1 MNGTDKLTEHEG
13 SDESTTSPEM
23 SLISIPERGV
33 SIEKELAEIERNVE
47 FFNRVKI
54 VALKMT
60 KPQDWV
66 DMGGPYLMDRGA
78 QNVAIAF
85 GVDITQEPPRMEWAE
100 DANGRYY
107 MFIASGRAHAKR
119 LNRFIE
125 DIGICSQRDKFFGM
139 SGGKLKEIQ
148 DVDMANIIRKASTNL
163 YNRLVKRV
171 IGLSGVTWE
180 DLAQAGIKR
189 ESLAKVEYRSGG
201 QKSEQA
207 AALST
212 DAKKKREDIWSMLLE
227 MAAGEEMAAK
237 GLLEQISYFK
247 TDDGKEHKLS
257 DIRSLTSEKWIHSL
271 HKKVKA
277 QYDKAMAAF
286 KD

>member
-1 MNGTDKLTEHEG
+1 MNGNEKVTAGEELDERSTG
-13 SDESTTSPEM
+13 SEM
-23 SLISIPERGV
+23 SLISVPERGV
-33 SIEKELAEIERNVE
+33 SIEKDLAEIEKNVE

-54 VALKMT
+54 IALKMT
-60 KPQDWV
+60 KAQDWV

-85 GVDITQEPPRMEWAE
+85 GVDITQEAPRMEWAE

-119 LNRFIE
+119 LNRFVE

-171 IGLSGVTWE
+171 IGLSGVTWD
-180 DLAQAGIKR
+180 DLDQAGIKR
-189 ESLAKVEYRSGG
+189 EQLQKVEYRGG
-201 QKSEQA
+201 SQGGGPASKAPVSDEHLA
-207 AALST
+207 RREKIW
-212 DAKKKREDIWSMLLE
+212 KKLLE
-227 MAAGEEMAAK
+227 VAGGDEKKARAELDRLASFGDK
-237 GLLEQISYFK
+237 KVTDISQV
-247 TDDGKEHKLS
+247 
-257 DIRSLTSEKWIHSL
+257 TSEKWIDTL
-271 HKKVKA
+271 YGKVKKECGSP
-277 QYDKAMAAF
+277 D
-286 KD
+286 

>member
-1 MNGTDKLTEHEG
+1 MSKENEKVTNGEEF
-13 SDESTTSPEM
+13 DERSASPEM
-23 SLISIPERGV
+23 SLISIPERGI
-33 SIEKELAEIERNVE
+33 SIEKELAEIEKNVE

-54 VALKMT
+54 IALKMT

-85 GVDITQEPPRMEWAE
+85 GVDITQEAPRMEWAE

-119 LNRFIE
+119 LNRFVE

-139 SGGKLKEIQ
+139 SNGKLKEIQ

-171 IGLSGVTWE
+171 IGLSGVTWD
-180 DLAQAGIKR
+180 DLAAAGIKR
-189 ESLAKVEYRSGG
+189 ESLARVEYRSGNQG
-201 QKSEQA
+201 GGPAGRAPVSDEHIARRDKIW
-207 AALST
+207 
-212 DAKKKREDIWSMLLE
+212 KKLLE
-227 MAAGEEMAAK
+227 LAGGDKAK
-237 GLLEQISYFK
+237 ASAELDRLASFGDK
-247 TDDGKEHKLS
+247 RVTD
-257 DIRSLTSEKWIHSL
+257 IAQVTSEKWIDSL
-271 HKKVKA
+271 YGKVKKECGSL
-277 QYDKAMAAF
+277 D
-286 KD
+286 

>member
-1 MNGTDKLTEHEG
+1 MNGHEKVTTG
-13 SDESTTSPEM
+13 EEMDERSVSPETA
-23 SLISIPERGV
+23 LISVPERGV
-33 SIEKELAEIERNVE
+33 SIEKELAEIERNVD

-54 VALKMT
+54 IALKMT
-60 KPQDWV
+60 KPSDWV

-78 QNVAIAF
+78 QNIAIAF
-85 GVDITQEPPRMEWAE
+85 GVDITQEAPRMEWAE

-171 IGLSGVTWE
+171 IGLSGVTWD
-180 DLAQAGIKR
+180 DLAAAGIKR
-189 ESLAKVEYRSGG
+189 DALAKVEYRSGQQG
-201 QKSEQA
+201 GGPSSGSRTISDDHLARREKIWKKLLDMAQGDETKARAELDRLASF
-207 AALST
+207 SDKKVT
-212 DAKKKREDIWSMLLE
+212 DIT
-227 MAAGEEMAAK
+227 
-237 GLLEQISYFK
+237 QV
-247 TDDGKEHKLS
+247 
-257 DIRSLTSEKWIHSL
+257 TSEKWIDSL
-271 HKKVKA
+271 YGKVK
-277 QYDKAMAAF
+277 KECGEF
-286 KD
+286 

>member
-1 MNGTDKLTEHEG
+1 MNGTDKITNGEEL
-13 SDESTTSPEM
+13 DERSSSPEM
-23 SLISIPERGV
+23 ALISIPDRGQ
-33 SIEKELAEIERNVE
+33 SIEKELAEIEKNVE

-54 VALKMT
+54 IALKMT
-60 KPQDWV
+60 KAQDWV

-85 GVDITQEPPRMEWAE
+85 GVDITQEAPRMEWAE

-119 LNRFIE
+119 LNRFVE

-180 DLAQAGIKR
+180 DLAAAGIKR
-189 ESLAKVEYRSGG
+189 ESLQRVEYRGG
-201 QKSEQA
+201 QQGGGPARASALSPEHTARREKCWKLLLELKGGDEKESKALLDKLASFGDKKVTDIGQISSDKWVDALYGKIKKECA
-207 AALST
+207 AAKI
-212 DAKKKREDIWSMLLE
+212 DVED
-227 MAAGEEMAAK
+227 
-237 GLLEQISYFK
+237 
-247 TDDGKEHKLS
+247 
-257 DIRSLTSEKWIHSL
+257 
-271 HKKVKA
+271 
-277 QYDKAMAAF
+277 
-286 KD
+286 

>member
-1 MNGTDKLTEHEG
+1 MNGTEKVTEKEG
-13 SDESTTSPEM
+13 LEERVVAPEL
-23 SLISIPERGV
+23 SLISVPERGI
-33 SIEKELAEIERNVE
+33 SIEKDLAELEKNVE

-54 VALKMT
+54 IALKMT
-60 KPQDWV
+60 KAQDWV
-66 DMGGPYLMDRGA
+66 DMGNPYLMDRGA

-85 GVDITQEPPRMEWAE
+85 GVDITQEAPRMEWAE

-180 DLAQAGIKR
+180 DLAAAGIRR
-189 ESLAKVEYRSGG
+189 EQLQKVEYRSGQQG
-201 QKSEQA
+201 GGPTNKA
-207 AALST
+207 PLS
-212 DAKKKREDIWSMLLE
+212 DEHLARREKIWKKLLE
-227 MAAGEEMAAK
+227 VAGGNEAK
-237 GLLEQISYFK
+237 AKTELDRLASFGDKKVTDISQV
-247 TDDGKEHKLS
+247 
-257 DIRSLTSEKWIHSL
+257 TSEKWIDAL
-271 HKKVKA
+271 YGKVKKECGSL
-277 QYDKAMAAF
+277 D
-286 KD
+286 